1 MCAHTLKDEEKKDAK
16 KDTKTGYS
24 FSKKK
29 EGENSVQ
36 KKA

>member
-24 FSKKK
+24 FSKKR
-29 EGENSVQ
+29 G
-36 KKA
+36 